1 MFWVL
6 LLSLGGFELVILSDA
21 LATRGVAAATA
32 GAHAVRV
39 QRVGAGADKKASRKR
54 KLEQKSAFER
64 LTWVQPSENLV
75 V

>member
-1 MFWVL
+1 MFWF
-6 LLSLGGFELVILSDA
+6 SLFNLGEIELVVESDA
-21 LATRGVAAATA
+21 SATPRVALATA

-39 QRVGAGADKKASRKR
+39 QRVGAGAAKKASRKR